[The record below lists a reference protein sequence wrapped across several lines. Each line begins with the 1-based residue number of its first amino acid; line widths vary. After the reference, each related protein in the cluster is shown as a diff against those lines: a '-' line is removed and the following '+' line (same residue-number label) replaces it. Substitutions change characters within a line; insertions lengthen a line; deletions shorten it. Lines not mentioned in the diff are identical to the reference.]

1 MISIVSI
8 LSKNKPSKIILYFL
22 NILFVSTNIST
33 EISRIDFIRLRLYK
47 RFHRFLTF
55 ESGGNEFYGL
65 QCGAPRL
72 IPEVKMEELEERS
85 ISALTPSVGGVWSQ

>member
-8 LSKNKPSKIILYFL
+8 LSKKTFRNYIVFKKY
-22 NILFVSTNIST
+22 NIVSTNICT
-33 EISRIDFIRLRLYK
+33 EISRIDFICLRFYK
-47 RFHRFLTF
+47 QSHRFLTF

-72 IPEVKMEELEERS
+72 IPEVKMEELEERI
-85 ISALTPSVGGVWSQ
+85 ISALTPSVGGV